1 MKYFILF
8 VRISYE
14 TIIFLYCKRLVGN
27 TSENQ
32 VIIYKRRFYLSYRR
46 HLKNKIFIS
55 ISVESVLYHPVYWLE
70 AFSIA
75 GTELICK
82 LLYKHLIDGLFK
94 CRSSQGK
101 VLPDQGVIPGV
112 SSIPTGTDRRSCN
125 SPACQI
131 PADFDAS
138 GTRLCALTSEIPGMQ
153 YLPYNIYM
161 KKNDQSC

>member
-1 MKYFILF
+1 M
-8 VRISYE
+8 
-14 TIIFLYCKRLVGN
+14 
-27 TSENQ
+27 SEHQ

-46 HLKNKIFIS
+46 HFKNKLFIS
-55 ISVESVLYHPVYWLE
+55 NRTRTEVPISDSE

-94 CRSSQGK
+94 CRSRQGK
-101 VLPDQGVIPGV
+101 VLPDPGVIPGV
-112 SSIPTGTDRRSCN
+112 SSIPTDRRSCY

-138 GTRLCALTSEIPGMQ
+138 GTRLGALTSEIPGMQ
-153 YLPYNIYM
+153 
-161 KKNDQSC
+161 